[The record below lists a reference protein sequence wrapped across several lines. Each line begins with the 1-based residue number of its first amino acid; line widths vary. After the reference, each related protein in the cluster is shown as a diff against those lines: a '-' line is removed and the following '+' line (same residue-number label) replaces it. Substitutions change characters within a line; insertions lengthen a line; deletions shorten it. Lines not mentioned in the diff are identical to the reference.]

1 MLWIRRFRISVYI
14 AVMELLFL
22 NVCLHYCLF
31 HDNTV
36 SVSIVHYIH
45 RVYYSLTH
53 SLTHSILIAGIMSQ
67 AEVKE
72 EVNGDESESEEEILT
87 VKFKV
92 SA

>member
-1 MLWIRRFRISVYI
+1 MFVCIIVYFMTI
-14 AVMELLFL
+14 QYQYRLFIIFTE
-22 NVCLHYCLF
+22 Y
-31 HDNTV
+31 T
-36 SVSIVHYIH
+36 
-45 RVYYSLTH
+45 TH
-53 SLTHSILIAGIMSQ
+53 SLTHSIVIAGIMSQ

>member
-1 MLWIRRFRISVYI
+1 
-14 AVMELLFL
+14 
-22 NVCLHYCLF
+22 
-31 HDNTV
+31 
-36 SVSIVHYIH
+36 
-45 RVYYSLTH
+45 
-53 SLTHSILIAGIMSQ
+53 MSQ